1 MKRVD
6 FSLSIVIS
14 EIVGAFWCRLWHR
27 RAVRQLLWLPVG
39 LMLLW
44 PGAPA
49 ASCPPPVPRPSAE
62 QLQAAQRQD
71 RGLLW
76 TLQRDGRTS
85 YLYGTLHVGR
95 PEWMTPGPR
104 VAAALDRSELLAL
117 EIDPTNADMQREMA
131 APAGPEAPALPAA
144 LKERLAR
151 QIAAA
156 CLPAGALDGMHPAM
170 QAMLLGVL
178 EARWAGLDPGFA
190 QEQALARRALDAGHR
205 IVSLE
210 SVALQKKAL
219 LPDSPAETLAMVEQT
234 LSQLESGSERAAVAR
249 LAQVWAQGDLATL
262 EDYERWCDC
271 IHDDA
276 ERAAMRA
283 LNDERN
289 PALAERIDALHREGR
304 PLFAAVGALHMTGAQ
319 SLLRHL
325 AARGFR
331 IQHIEFRL

>member
-1 MKRVD
+1 
-6 FSLSIVIS
+6 
-14 EIVGAFWCRLWHR
+14 
-27 RAVRQLLWLPVG
+27 
-39 LMLLW
+39 MLLW
-44 PGAPA
+44 QA
-49 ASCPPPVPRPSAE
+49 AAAATCPPPLPTPTAE
-62 QLQAAQRQD
+62 QLKAAQRQD
-71 RGLLW
+71 RGFLW
-76 TLQRDGRTS
+76 TAQRDGRTA

-104 VAAALDRSELLAL
+104 VAAALDRSDVLAL
-117 EIDPTNADMQREMA
+117 EIDPTDPSAQREMA
-131 APAGPEAPALPAA
+131 APAGAEAPVLSPA
-144 LKERLAR
+144 LKERMAR

-156 CLPAGALDGMHPAM
+156 CLPAGALAGMHPAL

-190 QEQALARRALDAGHR
+190 QEQALAQRALDAGHR

-210 SVALQKKAL
+210 SVALQKKVL
-219 LPDSPAETLAMVEQT
+219 LPEDPAEALAMIEQT
-234 LSQLESGSERAAVAR
+234 LTQLESGSERAAVAR

-271 IHDDA
+271 VHDEE

-289 PALAERIDALHREGR
+289 PALAERIEALHREGK

-319 SLLRHL
+319 SLLRL
-325 AARGFR
+325 LGSRGFR
-331 IQHIEFRL
+331 IERVDFQR

>member
-1 MKRVD
+1 
-6 FSLSIVIS
+6 
-14 EIVGAFWCRLWHR
+14 
-27 RAVRQLLWLPVG
+27 
-39 LMLLW
+39 MLLW
-44 PGAPA
+44 PVASA
-49 ASCPPPVPRPSAE
+49 ASCPPALPSPTAE
-62 QLQAAQRQD
+62 QWQAARRDD

-76 TLQRDGRTS
+76 NLQRDGRTA

-104 VAAALDRSELLAL
+104 VAAALDRSEVLAL
-117 EIDPTNADMQREMA
+117 EIDPTDADVQREMA
-131 APAGPEAPALPAA
+131 APLGTEAPVLSPA
-144 LKERLAR
+144 LKDRLAR
-151 QIAAA
+151 QVAAA

-170 QAMLLGVL
+170 QALMLDVL
-178 EARWAGLDPGFA
+178 EARWAGLDPSFA
-190 QEQALARRALDAGHR
+190 QELALARRARDAGHR

-219 LPDSPAETLAMVEQT
+219 LPDSPVETLAMVEQT
-234 LSQLESGSERAAVAR
+234 LRQLESGSERATTSR
-249 LAQVWAQGDLATL
+249 LAEAWAKGDLATL

-271 IHDDA
+271 VHDEH

-304 PLFAAVGALHMTGAQ
+304 PLFAAVGALHMTGTQ
-319 SLLRHL
+319 SLLRLL

-331 IQHIEFRL
+331 IKRIEFRP

>member
-1 MKRVD
+1 
-6 FSLSIVIS
+6 
-14 EIVGAFWCRLWHR
+14 
-27 RAVRQLLWLPVG
+27 
-39 LMLLW
+39 MLLW
-44 PGAPA
+44 QAAPA
-49 ASCPPPVPRPSAE
+49 ATCPPALPSPTAE

-76 TLQRDGRTS
+76 TLQRDGRTN

-104 VAAALDRSELLAL
+104 VAAALDRSEVLAL
-117 EIDPTNADMQREMA
+117 EIDPTDTTVQREMA
-131 APAGPEAPALPAA
+131 APAGAEAPTLPAA
-144 LKERLAR
+144 LKDRLAR
-151 QIAAA
+151 QVAAA
-156 CLPAGALDGMHPAM
+156 CLPAGALAGMHPAM

-210 SVALQKKAL
+210 SVALQKKVL
-219 LPDSPAETLAMVEQT
+219 LPDDPAEALAMIEQT
-234 LSQLESGSERAAVAR
+234 LTQLESGSERASAAR

-271 IHDDA
+271 VHNEE

-289 PALAERIDALHREGR
+289 PALAERIEALHREGK
-304 PLFAAVGALHMTGAQ
+304 PLFAAVGALHMAGAQ
-319 SLLRHL
+319 SLLRLL

-331 IQHIEFRL
+331 IQRVDFQR